1 MTFGDAANVESLTHH
16 HGAQLV
22 TNSKYAAFVALDPF
36 FDIVMQG
43 LAGAVDGDHYFEVI
57 ADDAVFEYRYVF
69 PGFPSKIEGR
79 DALMALYSGYGDST
93 VLHSGDALI
102 VHRSQDPRVLII
114 EYEVHGEKIST
125 GKSYDNRFISVVT
138 IEDRKIVHRRDYMDS
153 LAAFTAETGTRA

>member
-1 MTFGDAANVESLTHH
+1 M
-16 HGAQLV
+16 

-43 LAGAVDGDHYFEVI
+43 LAGAVDGDHYFEAI

-79 DALMALYSGYGDST
+79 DALMALYSRYGDST

-102 VHRSQDPRVLII
+102 VHRSQDPRVVII
-114 EYEVHGEKIST
+114 EYEVHGRKSQPGTHMTTGSFQSSRSKIARSC
-125 GKSYDNRFISVVT
+125 
-138 IEDRKIVHRRDYMDS
+138 
-153 LAAFTAETGTRA
+153 AAAPDFWTAG

>member
-1 MTFGDAANVESLTHH
+1 
-16 HGAQLV
+16 V
-22 TNSKYAAFVALDPF
+22 TNSTYAAFVALDPF

-43 LAGAVDGDHYFEVI
+43 LAGAVDGDHYFDAI

-125 GKSYDNRFISVVT
+125 GNSYDNRFISVVT
-138 IEDRKIVHRRDYMDS
+138 IEDRKIVHWRDYMDS
-153 LAAFTAETGTRA
+153 LAALPAETGTRA